1 MKILFVLTYYRPH
14 VSGLTI
20 YVERLAKALAERG
33 HTVTVLTSH
42 YTPDLPR
49 EEMLEGVRVV
59 RMPVAFRFNKGV
71 VMLTFP
77 AVAWREIRRHAVVSI
92 HLPQVEAALSAL
104 LARLAGRKPLITYH
118 CDLQMPPVWYGKI
131 IDRLTFWDNLVAGK
145 LADTIVAY
153 TRDFAEHSPFLSRFL
168 GATDAGTPGHGD
180 GETGRHGDGETRRHG
195 DTETRRH
202 GDTET
207 RRHEGTVSNGK
218 VRVILPPVVIPDP
231 TPEGVAALRDRIGW
245 HEGQKVIGFAARF
258 AHEKGA
264 DYLINAIP
272 HILTAFPDIRILFA
286 GPYGNDVIGETIW
299 DSLQPLIKK
308 YERYLTF
315 LGTLN
320 PAQMADFYAACN
332 VITVASINN
341 TESFGLV
348 QVEAF
353 LCGTPVV
360 ATDLPGVRQPVTMT
374 GMGEIVPIADAGGL
388 AQGVIKVLC
397 APEQYIKPR
406 GEIMQVFELARTVD
420 EYEQLFEE
428 KRS

>member
-1 MKILFVLTYYRPH
+1 

-20 YVERLAKALAERG
+20 YVERLAKVLAERG
-33 HTVTVLTSH
+33 HTVTVLTSR
-42 YTPDLPR
+42 YTKGLPR
-49 EEMLEGVRVV
+49 EEQMDDVRVV

-71 VMLTFP
+71 VMPAFP
-77 AVAWREIRRHAVVSI
+77 ISAWHEIRDHDVVSI
-92 HLPQVEAALSAL
+92 HLPQVEAALATFL
-104 LARLAGRKPLITYH
+104 TRLAGRKPLITYH

-131 IDRLTFWDNLVAGK
+131 VDRLTFWNNLVAGK
-145 LADTIVAY
+145 LAEAIVAY

-168 GATDAGTPGHGD
+168 GSPDT
-180 GETGRHGDGETRRHG
+180 ETWRHG
-195 DTETRRH
+195 DTEMFV
-202 GDTET
+202 
-207 RRHEGTVSNGK
+207 EGTVAASPRRRVPVSHSK

-231 TPEGVAALRDRIGW
+231 TPEGVAALRERIGW
-245 HEGQKVIGFAARF
+245 QQGQKVIGFAARF

-286 GPYGNDVIGETIW
+286 GPYGNAVIGETIW
-299 DSLQPLIKK
+299 ETLQPLIKK
-308 YERYLTF
+308 YEPYLTF

-320 PAQMADFYAACN
+320 PAQMADFFAVCD

-360 ATDLPGVRQPVTMT
+360 ATNLPGVRQPVTMT
-374 GMGEIVPIADAGGL
+374 GMGEIVPIADAEGL
-388 AQGVIKVLC
+388 AQGVIRVLREP
-397 APEQYIKPR
+397 AKYIKPR
-406 GEIMQVFELARTVD
+406 GEITRIFELARTVD
-420 EYEQLFEE
+420 AYERLFEE
-428 KRS
+428 KRRKAL

>member
-1 MKILFVLTYYRPH
+1 
-14 VSGLTI
+14 
-20 YVERLAKALAERG
+20 
-33 HTVTVLTSH
+33 
-42 YTPDLPR
+42 
-49 EEMLEGVRVV
+49 VRV
-59 RMPVAFRFNKGV
+59 PVAFRFNKGV
-71 VMLTFP
+71 VMP
-77 AVAWREIRRHAVVSI
+77 AFTVSAWREIRRHDVVSI

-104 LARLAGRKPLITYH
+104 LARLAGRRPIITYH

-131 IDRLTFWDNLVAGK
+131 VDRLTFWDNLAAGK

-168 GATDAGTPGHGD
+168 GD
-180 GETGRHGDGETRRHG
+180 GRAEERRSG
-195 DTETRRH
+195 
-202 GDTET
+202 GA
-207 RRHEGTVSNGK
+207 EGQGSEGADERVSSSPPHLLTSGK

-231 TPEGVAALRDRIGW
+231 TPAGVAALRERIGW

-272 HILTAFPDIRILFA
+272 YILTAFPDIRILFA
-286 GPYGNDVIGETIW
+286 GPYGNAVIGETIW
-299 DSLQPLIKK
+299 DTLQPLIKK
-308 YERYLTF
+308 YEPYLTF

-320 PAQMADFYAACN
+320 SAQMADFYAVCD

-353 LCGTPVV
+353 MCGTPVV

-374 GMGEIVPIADAGGL
+374 GMGAIVPIANAEGL
-388 AQGVIKVLC
+388 AQGVINVLRDPG
-397 APEQYIKPR
+397 AYLKPR
-406 GEIMQVFELARTVD
+406 DKIMRTFELARTVD
-420 EYEQLFEE
+420 AYEELFEE
-428 KRS
+428 KRT

>member
-1 MKILFVLTYYRPH
+1 VKILFILTYYRPH

-33 HTVTVLTSH
+33 HTVTVLTAH
-42 YTPDLPR
+42 YTHDLPR
-49 EEMLEGVRVV
+49 EEQMDGVRVV
-59 RMPVAFRFNKGV
+59 RAPVAFRFNKGV

-77 AVAWREIRRHAVVSI
+77 AIAWREIRRHDVVSI
-92 HLPQVEAALSAL
+92 HLPQVEAAPAAL
-104 LARLAGRKPLITYH
+104 LARVGRRKPLITYH

-168 GATDAGTPGHGD
+168 GRPDT
-180 GETGRHGDGETRRHG
+180 ETGRHGDGETWGYG
-195 DTETRRH
+195 DTRASADEAIAVSPRRP
-202 GDTET
+202 
-207 RRHEGTVSNGK
+207 VSASPGK
-218 VRVILPPVVIPDP
+218 VRIILPPVVIPDP
-231 TPEGVAALRDRIGW
+231 TPAGVAALRARIGW
-245 HEGQKVIGFAARF
+245 HAGQKVIGFAARF

-272 HILTAFPDIRILFA
+272 QILTAFPDIRILFA
-286 GPYGNDVIGETIW
+286 GPYGNAVIGETIW
-299 DSLQPLIKK
+299 DTLQPLIKK
-308 YERYLTF
+308 YEPYLTF

-320 PAQMADFYAACN
+320 AAQMADFYAVCD

-353 LCGTPVV
+353 MCGTPVV
-360 ATDLPGVRQPVTMT
+360 ATNLPGVRQPVTMT

-388 AQGVIKVLC
+388 AQGVIRVLREP
-397 APEQYIKPR
+397 AKYIKPR
-406 GEIMQVFELARTVD
+406 GEIMRTFELARTVD
-420 EYEQLFEE
+420 AYEKLFEE

>member
-1 MKILFVLTYYRPH
+1 VKILFILTYYRPH

-20 YVERLAKALAERG
+20 YVERLAKALAARG

-42 YTPDLPR
+42 YTQDLPN
-49 EEMLEGVRVV
+49 EEQMDGVRVV
-59 RMPVAFRFNKGV
+59 RAPVAFRFNKGV

-77 AVAWREIRRHAVVSI
+77 VIAWREIRRHDVVSI
-92 HLPQVEAALSAL
+92 HLPQVEAALSAF

-118 CDLQMPPVWYGKI
+118 CDLQMPPVWYGKA

-168 GATDAGTPGHGD
+168 GAGEAGEPLRRSGGAEEQASQEAD
-180 GETGRHGDGETRRHG
+180 ERIASSPPRHLT
-195 DTETRRH
+195 
-202 GDTET
+202 
-207 RRHEGTVSNGK
+207 SGK

-231 TPEGVAALRDRIGW
+231 TPAGVAALRERIGW

-272 HILTAFPDIRILFA
+272 QILTAFPDIRILFA
-286 GPYGNDVIGETIW
+286 GPYGNAVIGETIW
-299 DSLQPLIKK
+299 DTLQPLIKK
-308 YERYLTF
+308 YEPYLTF

-320 PAQMADFYAACN
+320 AAQMADFFAVCD

-353 LCGTPVV
+353 MCGTPVV
-360 ATDLPGVRQPVTMT
+360 ATNLPGVRQPVTMT
-374 GMGEIVPIADAGGL
+374 GMGAIVPIADAEGL
-388 AQGVIKVLC
+388 AQGVIRVLSDP
-397 APEQYIKPR
+397 ANYIKPR
-406 GEIMQVFELARTVD
+406 GEIMRIFELARTVD
-420 EYEQLFEE
+420 AYEELFEE
-428 KRS
+428 KRR

>member
-1 MKILFVLTYYRPH
+1 VKILFILTYYRPH

-42 YTPDLPR
+42 YTGDLPS
-49 EEMLEGVRVV
+49 LEQMDGVRVV
-59 RMPVAFRFNKGV
+59 RAPVAFRFNKGV

-77 AVAWREIRRHAVVSI
+77 AFAWREIRRHDVVSI
-92 HLPQVEAALSAL
+92 HLPQVEAALSAF

-118 CDLQMPPVWYGKI
+118 CDLQMPPVWYGKA

-153 TRDFAEHSPFLSRFL
+153 TQDFAEHSPFLSRFL
-168 GATDAGTPGHGD
+168 GERGAEEQRSRGA
-180 GETGRHGDGETRRHG
+180 EEQGRQESQGADERITSSPPHLLT
-195 DTETRRH
+195 
-202 GDTET
+202 
-207 RRHEGTVSNGK
+207 SGK

-231 TPEGVAALRDRIGW
+231 TPEGVAALRERIGW

-272 HILTAFPDIRILFA
+272 HILASFPDIRIVFA
-286 GPYGNDVIGETIW
+286 GPYGNAVIGETIW
-299 DSLQPLIKK
+299 DTLQPLIKK
-308 YERYLTF
+308 YEPYLTF

-320 PAQMADFYAACN
+320 SAQMADFFAVCD

-353 LCGTPVV
+353 MCGTPVV
-360 ATDLPGVRQPVTMT
+360 ATNLPGVRQPVTMT
-374 GMGEIVPIADAGGL
+374 GMGAIVPIADAKGL
-388 AQGVIKVLC
+388 AQGVIRVLREP
-397 APEQYIKPR
+397 AKYIKPR
-406 GEIMQVFELARTVD
+406 SEIMRTFELARTVD
-420 EYEQLFEE
+420 AYEKLFEE